1 MSSTLYFGGR
11 ILTMVGDNAQ
21 YVEAVVE
28 KDGKIAFTGS
38 VSDAKELFPDATE
51 MDLQGRC
58 MMPGHIDP
66 HLHPSMAALIL
77 RMHFITPFDW
87 ILPSGKYEGVRTEV
101 GYRERLRDLILQQP
115 KTAKTA
121 KTFLITWGYHQ
132 DFHGEM
138 SKSVIDEITPAAKT
152 MPIAV
157 WQRSFHE
164 VYLNSYAL
172 DYLTYDDKEALMN
185 NPQVDWER
193 GHFYEMGL
201 DAIIGTTNF
210 GKDTVFPMMMDG
222 YNDVVQVRNKAAILA
237 GCLTYFFGLRLLHAL
252 TPIFHS
258 LNVSLVYEQWVWRG
272 CDPTLSN
279 RS

>member
-1 MSSTLYFGGR
+1 
-11 ILTMVGDNAQ
+11 MVGDKAQ

-38 VSDAKELFPDATE
+38 LGDAKELFPSATE

-58 MMPGHIDP
+58 MMPGQIDP

-87 ILPSGKYEGVRTEV
+87 ILPSGKYEGVRNQD
-101 GYRERLRDLILQQP
+101 GYHERLSYLISKQST
-115 KTAKTA
+115 TAKN
-121 KTFLITWGYHQ
+121 KFLITWGYHQ
-132 DFHGEM
+132 DFHGDM
-138 SKSVIDEITPAAKT
+138 NKTVIDDLHPAAKT
-152 MPIAV
+152 MSIAV

-172 DYLTYDDKEALMN
+172 DHLTYEDKDALMN

-193 GHFYEMGL
+193 SHFYEMGL

-222 YNDVVQVRNKAAILA
+222 YNDVVEVRNNAATLA
-237 GCLTYFFGLRLLHAL
+237 G
-252 TPIFHS
+252 
-258 LNVSLVYEQWVWRG
+258 
-272 CDPTLSN
+272 
-279 RS
+279 

>member
-11 ILTMVGDNAQ
+11 ILTMVGDRAQ

-38 VSDAKELFPDATE
+38 LSDAKELFPAATE

-87 ILPSGKYEGVRTEV
+87 LLPSSKYEGVRTQD
-101 GYRERLRDLILQQP
+101 GYRERLCDLILEQP
-115 KTAKTA
+115 KTAKN
-121 KTFLITWGYHQ
+121 FLMTWGYHQ
-132 DFHGEM
+132 YFHVVM

-172 DYLTYDDKEALMN
+172 DHLTYDDKDALMN

-193 GHFYEMGL
+193 GHFYETGM
-201 DAIIGTTNF
+201 DAIINTTNF

-222 YNDVVQVRNKAAILA
+222 YNDVVQVRNKAA
-237 GCLTYFFGLRLLHAL
+237 TLHAL
-252 TPIFHS
+252 TPICHS
-258 LNVSLVYEQWVWRG
+258 LTTLSYTSSG
-272 CDPTLSN
+272 CGMGVIHTLSN

>member
-1 MSSTLYFGGR
+1 
-11 ILTMVGDNAQ
+11 MVGDNAQ

-38 VSDAKELFPDATE
+38 LSDAKELFPNATE

-87 ILPSGKYEGVRTEV
+87 LLPNGKYEGVRTEV
-101 GYRERLRDLILQQP
+101 DYRERLRNLILELP
-115 KTAKTA
+115 KSAKN
-121 KTFLITWGYHQ
+121 
-132 DFHGEM
+132 GEM

-152 MPIAV
+152 MSIAV

-172 DYLTYDDKEALMN
+172 DHLTYDDKEALMN

-193 GHFYEMGL
+193 EHFCEMGL

-252 TPIFHS
+252 TPIGHN

-272 CDPTLSN
+272 CDPNTSN

>member
-11 ILTMVGDNAQ
+11 ILTMVGDKAQ

-28 KDGKIAFTGS
+28 KGGKIAFTGS
-38 VSDAKELFPDATE
+38 LGDAKELFPGATE

-87 ILPSGKYEGVRTEV
+87 ILPSGKYEGVRNQK
-101 GYRERLRDLILQQP
+101 GYRERLSDLISKQS
-115 KTAKTA
+115 KTAKD
-121 KTFLITWGYHQ
+121 KFLITWGYHQ
-132 DFHGEM
+132 DFHGDM
-138 SKSVIDEITPAAKT
+138 SKTVIDGINPAAKT
-152 MPIAV
+152 MSIAV

-172 DYLTYDDKEALMN
+172 AHLTYDDKDALMN

-210 GKDTVFPMMMDG
+210 GRDTVFPMMMDG
-222 YNDVVQVRNKAAILA
+222 YNDVIEVRNKAATLA
-237 GCLTYFFGLRLLHAL
+237 GCWTYFFGSFTLVRC
-252 TPIFHS
+252 I
-258 LNVSLVYEQWVWRG
+258 VSDLPQ
-272 CDPTLSN
+272 PP
-279 RS
+279 

>member
-38 VSDAKELFPDATE
+38 LIDAQELFPDAGKV
-51 MDLQGRC
+51 DLQGRC

-87 ILPSGKYEGVRTEV
+87 FLPSGTYEGVRTEI
-101 GYRERLRDLILQQP
+101 GYRDRLRDLILRQP
-115 KTAKTA
+115 KSAKTFA

-132 DFHGEM
+132 DFHGDM
-138 SKSVIDEITPAAKT
+138 SKSVIDGITPAAKT
-152 MPIAV
+152 MPICV

-172 DYLTYDDKEALMN
+172 DHLTYDDKEALMK

-201 DAIIGTTNF
+201 DAVINTTNF
-210 GKDTVFPMMMDG
+210 GKDTVFPMMMEG
-222 YNDVVQVRNKAAILA
+222 YNDVVQVRNKAATL
-237 GCLTYFFGLRLLHAL
+237 FDLL
-252 TPIFHS
+252 F
-258 LNVSLVYEQWVWRG
+258 
-272 CDPTLSN
+272 
-279 RS
+279 

>member
-1 MSSTLYFGGR
+1 
-11 ILTMVGDNAQ
+11 MVGDNAQ

-38 VSDAKELFPDATE
+38 LCDAKELFPAATE
-51 MDLQGRC
+51 MDLQGKC

-87 ILPSGKYEGVRTEV
+87 LLPSGKYEGVRTQDD
-101 GYRERLRDLILQQP
+101 YRQRLSDLIIKQP
-115 KTAKTA
+115 KTAKN
-121 KTFLITWGYHQ
+121 KFLITWGYHQ
-132 DFHGEM
+132 DFHGVM
-138 SKSVIDEITPAAKT
+138 NKSVIDDINSVAKT

-157 WQRSFHE
+157 WHRSFHE

-172 DYLTYDDKEALMN
+172 DYLTYDDKDALMN
-185 NPQVDWER
+185 NPQVDWKD

-222 YNDVVQVRNKAAILA
+222 YNDVVQVRNKAAA
-237 GCLTYFFGLRLLHAL
+237 LHAL
-252 TPIFHS
+252 TF
-258 LNVSLVYEQWVWRG
+258 
-272 CDPTLSN
+272 LS
-279 RS
+279 